1 MNINRCLFTGGTKWP
16 SLPPVGQ
23 TGHHQ
28 RATRVSSSCVKTG
41 QFVTCV
47 SVTTLWPCVVCVC
60 VCVSGFRRTRRG
72 QRRATATCWSFSGI
86 TCFTRWQKLGR
97 PGSTSATSSPA
108 STKSVNFLPFFPFI
122 DLFDEHTE
130 IWVVLCNEVKHAK
143 WHIFRTSV
151 HASFPLVKETCMHL
165 PADCRRGRAEV
176 GLLSACFHQWHLVF
190 GYQLVVSRSSG
201 KDLAAHLN

>member
-60 VCVSGFRRTRRG
+60 VYQVSEGPDVVRDGRPLPVEAFPGSPVSPGDRSWDALDRPQPHRLLPQKSQSTFFLFSLSLIYLMNI
-72 QRRATATCWSFSGI
+72 QKSELSSVMKSSMQSGI
-86 TCFTRWQKLGR
+86 F
-97 PGSTSATSSPA
+97 SEH
-108 STKSVNFLPFFPFI
+108 
-122 DLFDEHTE
+122 LFMLHFH
-130 IWVVLCNEVKHAK
+130 WLKKHAC
-143 WHIFRTSV
+143 ICQ
-151 HASFPLVKETCMHL
+151 LI
-165 PADCRRGRAEV
+165 AEE
-176 GLLSACFHQWHLVF
+176 GEQ
-190 GYQLVVSRSSG
+190 
-201 KDLAAHLN
+201 K

>member
-1 MNINRCLFTGGTKWP
+1 MSYLHSPRLSNEGKETYFKTCLPLNINRCLFTGGTKWP

-41 QFVTCV
+41 QFVSCV

-108 STKSVNFLPFFPFI
+108 STKSVSFLLYFPFI
-122 DLFDEHTE
+122 DLFDEHTGTE
-130 IWVVLCNEVKHAK
+130 LSSVMQSSMQSGIFSEHLFMLHFHWLKKHAY
-143 WHIFRTSV
+143 
-151 HASFPLVKETCMHL
+151 TCQL
-165 PADCRRGRAEV
+165 IAEE
-176 GLLSACFHQWHLVF
+176 
-190 GYQLVVSRSSG
+190 RE
-201 KDLAAHLN
+201 